1 MLPLLNNYIEQDQSD
16 LISEKYILSLL
27 NVLTDGIVQIDTE
40 TTNFNQLMITIFEQ
54 VKVPLVIY
62 KFSLDMHN
70 QIISLIQIKKHLNK
84 QTNNEPEK
92 QENIENIKEKE
103 EQKRIILIFLRL
115 TMIIQIY
122 LIQTLI
128 LH

>member
-1 MLPLLNNYIEQDQSD
+1 
-16 LISEKYILSLL
+16 
-27 NVLTDGIVQIDTE
+27 
-40 TTNFNQLMITIFEQ
+40 MITIFEQ

-92 QENIENIKEKE
+92 QENIENI
-103 EQKRIILIFLRL
+103 
-115 TMIIQIY
+115 
-122 LIQTLI
+122 
-128 LH
+128 

>member
-1 MLPLLNNYIEQDQSD
+1 MLNNYIEQDQSD